1 MMREPADR
9 SRPRPRPRPGEG
21 WHITLISVSGQG
33 ETDGPRVPH
42 AGKRH
47 LAISNSRRPRRSR
60 VGIRARLR
68 QPYGERL
75 APHSAGRS
83 HDMPPHVPIGV
94 GFRRWRGKVKRR
106 VCNAG
111 RVVASAFV
119 GGRSTTIIAHPV
131 DRHCRALSGWAR
143 SYSVWTG
150 PIVDALPILRISME

>member
-9 SRPRPRPRPGEG
+9 SRARPRSGEG

-111 RVVASAFV
+111 RVVGEQIRGWEKHNNNRMPCRQALLRAV
-119 GGRSTTIIAHPV
+119 GLGTK
-131 DRHCRALSGWAR
+131 LFGLG
-143 SYSVWTG
+143 G

>member
-1 MMREPADR
+1 MLVLVLGRDGTSRSSLLADR
-9 SRPRPRPRPGEG
+9 
-21 WHITLISVSGQG
+21 
-33 ETDGPRVPH
+33 
-42 AGKRH
+42 AKRMVREFPMPES
-47 LAISNSRRPRRSR
+47 AISNSRRPRRSR

-119 GGRSTTIIAHPV
+119 GGRSTTIIAGPV

>member
-9 SRPRPRPRPGEG
+9 SRPRPRPGEG

-60 VGIRARLR
+60 VDIRARLR

-94 GFRRWRGKVKRR
+94 GFRRWRGKVKRC

-111 RVVASAFV
+111 RVVASVFV
-119 GGRSTTIIAHPV
+119 GGRSTTIIAGPV